1 MGPPQRVMW
10 HCDLKGLPPSV
21 NHDKKARSWWIWWA
35 HSIQCKRTRVRYT
48 LSFPVRGAWKDP
60 CTVAN
65 NTLCN
70 GLVACLPS
78 ISIGLARGP
87 PQKPSTVHSKSKV
100 LTNRGF
106 YSHFEEACSQ
116 WQWPDQLYIYWHQ
129 SFQSFTSSCNQSLAI
144 FKSKTCATVVLHAT
158 CEKAFNL
165 AIP

>member
-70 GLVACLPS
+70 GLVPAFLRYQLGWPAAHLQNRPQS
-78 ISIGLARGP
+78 IRNLKYSPTVDSTPTSKKLLANDNGLISCIFIGTNHFNLSPVRAINRLLFSKARHVP
-87 PQKPSTVHSKSKV
+87 
-100 LTNRGF
+100 
-106 YSHFEEACSQ
+106 
-116 WQWPDQLYIYWHQ
+116 QLYCTPHVRKLLI
-129 SFQSFTSSCNQSLAI
+129 
-144 FKSKTCATVVLHAT
+144 
-158 CEKAFNL
+158 
-165 AIP
+165 

>member
-21 NHDKKARSWWIWWA
+21 NHDKKGRSWWIWWA

-65 NTLCN
+65 NPLCN

-87 PQKPSTVHSKSKV
+87 PPNRPQSIRNLKYSPTVDSTPTSKKLLANDNGLISCIFIG
-100 LTNRGF
+100 TNHF
-106 YSHFEEACSQ
+106 YLSQ
-116 WQWPDQLYIYWHQ
+116 VR
-129 SFQSFTSSCNQSLAI
+129 AI
-144 FKSKTCATVVLHAT
+144 NRLLFSQAKTCAIVVLQVT
-158 CEKAFNL
+158 CEKAF
-165 AIP
+165 